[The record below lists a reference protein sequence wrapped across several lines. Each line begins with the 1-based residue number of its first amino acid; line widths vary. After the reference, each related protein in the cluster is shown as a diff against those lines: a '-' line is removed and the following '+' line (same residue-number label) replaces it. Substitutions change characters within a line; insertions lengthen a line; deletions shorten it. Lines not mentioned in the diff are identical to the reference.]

1 MRRRQ
6 SEAPLTTY
14 EPDILTRGLDAFFC
28 GLNPASA
35 AAASHNFSSRSNR
48 LWKVLHRAGLTD
60 VPLQAQE
67 ERRLLDYSCR
77 ITALVG
83 RPTQRADEVP
93 LDEFKAARVEFKAKI
108 RRYAPRSIAFLGKR
122 AVSAMIGQ
130 PVLDWG
136 RLPREF
142 AGTTAWIL
150 PNPSGLNRNFTLD
163 ALVAA
168 YTEFRITLFGDA
180 QARTPLAM

>member
-1 MRRRQ
+1 
-6 SEAPLTTY
+6 LITY
-14 EPDILTRGLDAFFC
+14 EPDILTRGLDVVFC
-28 GLNPASA
+28 GLNPAASA
-35 AAASHNFSSRSNR
+35 VAAGHNFSSRSNR
-48 LWKVLHRAGLTD
+48 FWKVLHRVIFTD
-60 VPLQAQE
+60 VPLQAHE
-67 ERRLLDYSCR
+67 ERRLLDYGCG
-77 ITALVG
+77 INAVVG
-83 RPTQRADEVP
+83 RPTQRADEVS
-93 LDEFKAARVEFKAKI
+93 LEEFKAARAEFKAKI

-122 AVSAMIGQ
+122 AVSATIGQ

-136 RLPREF
+136 RFLRKF

-168 YTEFRITLFGDA
+168 YTELRTTLFGEA